1 MSEVDYLYLIYN
13 SLQIISLFLQLLFY
27 GCFVFLIIH
36 FGYWFFSRFFY

>member
-1 MSEVDYLYLIYN
+1 MSELDYLILINN
-13 SLQIISLFLQLLFY
+13 SLTTISSFLQLLFY